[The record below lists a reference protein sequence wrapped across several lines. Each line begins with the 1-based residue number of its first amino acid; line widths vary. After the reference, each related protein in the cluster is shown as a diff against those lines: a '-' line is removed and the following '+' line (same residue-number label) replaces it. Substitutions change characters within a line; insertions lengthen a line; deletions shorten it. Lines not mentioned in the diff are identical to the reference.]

1 MARSGK
7 AGSMPLPR
15 RWPRHAKAAV
25 LHVVAL
31 AHAAMT
37 QARGWCANSP
47 VARVRLAAENER
59 LRSVV
64 ALLVEELRI
73 KDARIAAIPPQ
84 RRPHYA
90 PADRLAILA
99 LRAARGWT
107 VAAVARRFL
116 VTAQCISNWMRRLDE
131 EGEQALVR
139 LPVPVNRYPEL
150 VREIVRQ
157 LRATL
162 PTMGKVRIA
171 QMLARVGLHLAP
183 TTIRRLA
190 RERRGR
196 DPRDPKPSRGA
207 GDRAIAVVGKTRRVT
222 SRYPHHL
229 WHADLTIVPTA
240 LGCWV
245 PWIPQAMLQCWPFC
259 WWVGVVLDHYSR
271 AVLATRVF
279 SKQPS
284 GEEVCKLLGRAVR
297 RAGKAPKHLV
307 TDQGPQFG
315 EAYLAWCK
323 RRGIR
328 TRFGA
333 VGKHGS
339 IAVIERF
346 IRSLK
351 DEALGRLRLMPLAVT
366 EMTAEVDAYACW
378 YNAERPHQALGG
390 DTPAERMT
398 GLIPARQSRRIET
411 RPRHPLPRGSP
422 RTRCRRMTE
431 PVSLTVTHVRSRAHL
446 PVPVLCKAA

>member
-1 MARSGK
+1 
-7 AGSMPLPR
+7 MPLPR
-15 RWPRHAKAAV
+15 RWRRHAKAAV
-25 LHVVAL
+25 LQVVAL
-31 AHAAMT
+31 ARAALT

-47 VARVRLAAENER
+47 LARVRLAAENER
-59 LRSVV
+59 LRSEV

-73 KDARIAAIPPQ
+73 KDARIAAIPPP

-99 LRAARGWT
+99 LRAARGWP

-116 VTAQCISNWMRRLDE
+116 VTAQCISSWMRRLDE
-131 EGEQALVR
+131 EGERALVR

-150 VREIVRQ
+150 VRELVRQ

-183 TTIRRLA
+183 TTVRRLA
-190 RERRGR
+190 RERSKP
-196 DPRDPKPSRGA
+196 PRAPDPSRVSR
-207 GDRAIAVVGKTRRVT
+207 DREAAALGKARRVT
-222 SRYPHHL
+222 SRHPHHL

-259 WWVGVVLDHYSR
+259 WWVGIVLDHYSR
-271 AVLATRVF
+271 AVVATGVF
-279 SKQPS
+279 SKQPT
-284 GEEVCKLLGRAVR
+284 GQEVCWLLGRAVR
-297 RAGKAPKHLV
+297 RAGTPPRHLV
-307 TDQGPQFG
+307 TDQGPQFTDV
-315 EAYLAWCK
+315 YLAWCK

-328 TRFGA
+328 PRFGA

-351 DEALGRLRLMPLAVT
+351 DEALRRLRLVPLSVA

-378 YNAERPHQALGG
+378 YNTERPHQALEG
-390 DTPAERMT
+390 DTPAERLT
-398 GLIPARQSRRIET
+398 GQTPARQSRRIET
-411 RPRHPLPRGSP
+411 RPRYPLPRGSP
-422 RTRCRRMTE
+422 RRRCRRLTE
-431 PVSLTVTHVRSRAHL
+431 PISLTVGHLRNRAHL
-446 PVPVLCKAA
+446 PVATLSKAA